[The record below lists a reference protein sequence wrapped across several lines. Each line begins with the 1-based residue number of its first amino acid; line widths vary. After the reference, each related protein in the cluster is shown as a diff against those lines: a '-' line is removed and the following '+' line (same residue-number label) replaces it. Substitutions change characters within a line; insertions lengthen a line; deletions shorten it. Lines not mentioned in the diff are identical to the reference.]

1 MLPAHERDFHI
12 FISSSI
18 IANKWL
24 ISPHNLKIFILFDL
38 LGNVTRPLVVENED
52 VARDVLWENPEG
64 EITKKYAPSQNVP
77 KSKRLRI
84 QFRESVLGQYTE
96 KERKKTCTYFC
107 LSTDT
112 VI

>member
-1 MLPAHERDFHI
+1 MGPGVCLQLEKYFMRCFNMLPAHERDFHI

-38 LGNVTRPLVVENED
+38 LWNVTRPLPLVVENED

-64 EITKKYAPSQNVP
+64 EITKKIGP
-77 KSKRLRI
+77 KLKRP
-84 QFRESVLGQYTE
+84 QVETSPNQMG
-96 KERKKTCTYFC
+96 
-107 LSTDT
+107 
-112 VI
+112 